1 MYLFLLIDE
10 LFGTLV
16 YRLNKVTVASTLEY
30 NNLINAEYVDSPC
43 QKVQKKDLKTEYT
56 ANSYTIKSLKD
67 LQQNGFE
74 IKSKYTKKRIIVL
87 CKFIVE

>member
-10 LFGTLV
+10 LFGTLL
-16 YRLNKVTVASTLEY
+16 YKLNKVTVASTLEY
-30 NNLINAEYVDSPC
+30 NNLINAEYVDSLC

-67 LQQNGFE
+67 LQQYGFE
-74 IKSKYTKKRIIVL
+74 IKSKYTKKKNYCIMQIY
-87 CKFIVE
+87 C

>member
-30 NNLINAEYVDSPC
+30 NNLINAEYVDSLC
-43 QKVQKKDLKTEYT
+43 QKV
-56 ANSYTIKSLKD
+56 
-67 LQQNGFE
+67 
-74 IKSKYTKKRIIVL
+74 
-87 CKFIVE
+87 